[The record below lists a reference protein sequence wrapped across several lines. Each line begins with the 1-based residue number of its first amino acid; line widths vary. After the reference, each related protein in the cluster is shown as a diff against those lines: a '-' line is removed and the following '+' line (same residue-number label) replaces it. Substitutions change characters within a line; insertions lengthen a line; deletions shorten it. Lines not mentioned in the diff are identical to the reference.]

1 MQCSHCGG
9 SIPHGTRACP
19 SCGHAWSR
27 LIYLRLFGVAGGI
40 LGSLAGFTLFDLAGA
55 FLGGLIGIVTCELA
69 GWLAFRPRPAKEP
82 RAGSG
87 R

>member
-9 SIPHGTRACP
+9 SIPHGSRACP
-19 SCGHAWSR
+19 SCGHPRSR

-40 LGSLAGFTLFDLAGA
+40 LGSLAGFTLHDLAGA
-55 FLGGLIGIVTCELA
+55 FLGGLVGIVAFELA
-69 GWLAFRPRPAKEP
+69 GWLAFRPRPTRET
-82 RAGSG
+82 RVGSK